1 VNLGWRRREN
11 KNDMGFPI
19 HPTNGQWGGEKD
31 LRGDA
36 ADDDG
41 SEVGFVKITPYVQDR
56 KNALLVRFLGDWQ
69 PQQLVSLK
77 SAIKRGIEVAFQ
89 LDGSEIAAELMPNEE
104 SATALLIYE
113 SAEGGAGALS
123 RLVENASS
131 LHAVAKTALDIC
143 HWSWEGEMPMLEAQL
158 VNADPECEAGCY
170 RCLLGYHN
178 QRDHDLID
186 RQLPELK
193 QWLLNLASCELVGQ
207 GGVDGRSTILERLK
221 DLAGSGL
228 EKLWLDTLY
237 NHGHHLPDN
246 AQQEVPGHFVTP
258 DFTYKQACAVV
269 FIDGPHH
276 EQPLQQR
283 LDQQKRQ
290 ALIDAGITVV
300 VFTQDTTS
308 WPAVLSEYSWLF
320 GEGRRST
327 SGGEKA
333 PDTTT
338 GSLSEAFDAV
348 FAQHSDLL
356 GGGQ

>member
-1 VNLGWRRREN
+1 
-11 KNDMGFPI
+11 MGFPI

-41 SEVGFVKITPYVQDR
+41 PEVGFVKITPYVQDR

-69 PQQLVSLK
+69 PTQLVSVK

-89 LDGSEIAAELMPNEE
+89 LDGSETAAELMPNEE
-104 SATALLIYE
+104 SATALLLYE

-123 RLVENASS
+123 RLVESASA
-131 LHAVAKTALDIC
+131 LQAVAKTALDIC
-143 HWSWEGEMPMLEAQL
+143 HWRWDGEMPVLEAQL

-193 QWLLNLASCELVGQ
+193 QWLLDLAHCELVGQ

-221 DLAGSGL
+221 GLAGSGL

-290 ALIDAGITVV
+290 ALVDAGITVV

-320 GEGRRST
+320 GEGRRPPGDDPGGSRPSSPPP
-327 SGGEKA
+327 SGS
-333 PDTTT
+333 P
-338 GSLSEAFDAV
+338 GSLGEALDQV
-348 FAQHSDLL
+348 FKEHSTLFGEERADV
-356 GGGQ
+356 